1 MNLASAKIRLNR
13 FDGIPLLR
21 YNEGMNVI
29 RELRTA
35 IKEDGRSLYKLA
47 KDAGLRYS
55 VVHPLATGDK
65 DNPTIET
72 MNKLAAALGYDL
84 RLIRKGR

>member
-1 MNLASAKIRLNR
+1 
-13 FDGIPLLR
+13 
-21 YNEGMNVI
+21 MNVI
-29 RELRTA
+29 RELRAA
-35 IKEDGRSLYKLA
+35 IKADKRSLYQLA

-55 VVHPLATGDK
+55 VVHPLANGDK
-65 DNPTIET
+65 DNPTVET